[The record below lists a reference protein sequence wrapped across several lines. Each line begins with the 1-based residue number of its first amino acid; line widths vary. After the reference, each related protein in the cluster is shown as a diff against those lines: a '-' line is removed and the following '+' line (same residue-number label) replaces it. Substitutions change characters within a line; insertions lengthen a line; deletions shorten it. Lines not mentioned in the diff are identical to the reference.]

1 MRQTRRGIRRGSRN
15 WTPLATDHTTLYTR
29 SPLSLCASTTFRP
42 SFLRSIPEIAPRTV
56 CCLCRHRHKPHYAD
70 AKIMPTDVGN
80 TSCVVGIVAMES
92 A

>member
-1 MRQTRRGIRRGSRN
+1 MR
-15 WTPLATDHTTLYTR
+15 YTR
-29 SPLSLCASTTFRP
+29 SPPCGLSDTMVRP
-42 SFLRSIPEIAPRTV
+42 SFFLKAPAKVPRTV
-56 CCLCRHRHKPHYAD
+56 CCLCRHRHKAHYAD

>member
-1 MRQTRRGIRRGSRN
+1 MR
-15 WTPLATDHTTLYTR
+15 YTR
-29 SPLSLCASTTFRP
+29 WPPASLLDLMVSPRR
-42 SFLRSIPEIAPRTV
+42 FLRVPAKVPLTV
-56 CCLCRHRHKPHYAD
+56 CCLCRHRHKQHYAD

>member
-1 MRQTRRGIRRGSRN
+1 MRQTRRGIRRASRN
-15 WTPLATDHTTLYTR
+15 WTPLAADQTTRYTR
-29 SPLSLCASTTFRP
+29 SPVSLWASSTFRP

-56 CCLCRHRHKPHYAD
+56 WALCRHRHKAHYAD